1 MALERIGVPWFP
13 RQGFDQLRSVM
24 SDQHAIPDTF
34 AEWDRMAQ
42 ARFKELKKTHA
53 GIRVQKII
61 MEKEPFLAFC
71 QDRGLQPDSRA
82 RAEYAAMV
90 VARELSN

>member
-13 RQGFDQLRSVM
+13 RQGFDELRAVM
-24 SDQHAIPDTF
+24 TDGHAIPDTF

-53 GIRVQKII
+53 GIRVQKVI
-61 MEKEPFLAFC
+61 MEKDSFLAFC
-71 QDRGLQPDSRA
+71 KDRGLQPDTRG
-82 RAEYAAMV
+82 RAEYAAMM